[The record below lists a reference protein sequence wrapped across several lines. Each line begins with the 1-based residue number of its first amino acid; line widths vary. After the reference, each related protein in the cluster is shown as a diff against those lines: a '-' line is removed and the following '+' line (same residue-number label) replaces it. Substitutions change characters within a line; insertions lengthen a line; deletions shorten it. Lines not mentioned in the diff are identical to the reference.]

1 MKNQRKRISR
11 KKPELLLDDI
21 TNSDDPEIKQYML
34 MAFSEER
41 RNIGVKNIYG
51 PAHQLKEEIKRADER
66 ALIRLAWKFKH
77 LLSPQMQKILEA
89 QHPRP
94 GTI

>member
-11 KKPELLLDDI
+11 KKPELFLDDI
-21 TNSDDPEIKQYML
+21 TNSDDPEVNRYMKT
-34 MAFSEER
+34 AF
-41 RNIGVKNIYG
+41 
-51 PAHQLKEEIKRADER
+51 KEENGKVNFSLPEAPIQREVANAQER

-94 GTI
+94 ENI

>member
-11 KKPELLLDDI
+11 MKPELLLDDI
-21 TNSDDPEIKQYML
+21 TNSDDPEVNRYMKT
-34 MAFSEER
+34 AF
-41 RNIGVKNIYG
+41 
-51 PAHQLKEEIKRADER
+51 KEENGKVDFSLPEAQIQREVANAQER

-77 LLSPQMQKILEA
+77 LLSPRMQEILEA

-94 GTI
+94 ENV

>member
-1 MKNQRKRISR
+1 MKNRRKKISR

-21 TNSDDPEIKQYML
+21 TNSDDPEIKQYMM
-34 MAFSEER
+34 MAFSEEHKR
-41 RNIGVKNIYG
+41 INFYG
-51 PAHQLKEEIKRADER
+51 QEHQLKEEIKRADER

>member
-1 MKNQRKRISR
+1 MRNQRKKISR

-21 TNSDDPEIKQYML
+21 YNSDDPAIKQYIT
-34 MAFSEER
+34 MAFNEEHMSI
-41 RNIGVKNIYG
+41 NFYG
-51 PAHQLKEEIKRADER
+51 PERQIKEEIKKADER
-66 ALIRLAWKFKH
+66 AQIRLAWKFKH

-94 GTI
+94 SNI

>member
-11 KKPELLLDDI
+11 KNPELLLDDI
-21 TNSDDPEIKQYML
+21 TNSDDPEVNRYMKT
-34 MAFSEER
+34 AF
-41 RNIGVKNIYG
+41 
-51 PAHQLKEEIKRADER
+51 KEENGKVDFSLPEAQIQREVANAQER

-94 GTI
+94 ENV

>member
-11 KKPELLLDDI
+11 KKPELFLDDI
-21 TNSDDPEIKQYML
+21 TNSDNQEVNRYMKTAFNEENGKVDFSLPEAQIQREV
-34 MAFSEER
+34 A
-41 RNIGVKNIYG
+41 N
-51 PAHQLKEEIKRADER
+51 AQER

-94 GTI
+94 ENV

>member
-1 MKNQRKRISR
+1 MKNRGEKISR

-21 TNSDDPEIKQYML
+21 YNSTDPAIKQYML
-34 MAFSEER
+34 MAFSEEHKR
-41 RNIGVKNIYG
+41 INFYG
-51 PAHQLKEEIKRADER
+51 QERQLKEEIKRADKR

-94 GTI
+94 ESI

>member
-11 KKPELLLDDI
+11 KKPELFLDNIYD
-21 TNSDDPEIKQYML
+21 SDDPEVDRYL
-34 MAFSEER
+34 NTA
-41 RNIGVKNIYG
+41 
-51 PAHQLKEEIKRADER
+51 LKEENEKVDFSLPAEQARIEVRNADER

-77 LLSPQMQKILEA
+77 LLSPRMQKILEA

-94 GTI
+94 ESI

>member
-21 TNSDDPEIKQYML
+21 TNSDDPEVNRYMKT
-34 MAFSEER
+34 AF
-41 RNIGVKNIYG
+41 
-51 PAHQLKEEIKRADER
+51 KEENGKVDFSLPEAQIQREVANAQER

-94 GTI
+94 DNI

>member
-11 KKPELLLDDI
+11 KKHELFLDDI
-21 TNSDDPEIKQYML
+21 TNSDDPKVKRYMNT
-34 MAFSEER
+34 AF
-41 RNIGVKNIYG
+41 
-51 PAHQLKEEIKRADER
+51 KEENGKVDFSLPEAQIQREVANAQER
-66 ALIRLAWKFKH
+66 VLIRLAWKFKH

-94 GTI
+94 ENI

>member
-11 KKPELLLDDI
+11 KNPELLLADI
-21 TNSDDPEIKQYML
+21 TNSDDPEVNRYMKT
-34 MAFSEER
+34 AF
-41 RNIGVKNIYG
+41 
-51 PAHQLKEEIKRADER
+51 KEENGKVDFSLPEAQIQREVANAQER

-94 GTI
+94 ENV

>member
-11 KKPELLLDDI
+11 KNPELLLDDI
-21 TNSDDPEIKQYML
+21 TNSDDPEVNRYMKT
-34 MAFSEER
+34 AF
-41 RNIGVKNIYG
+41 
-51 PAHQLKEEIKRADER
+51 KEENGKVDFSLPEAQIQREVANAQER

-94 GTI
+94 ESV

>member
-1 MKNQRKRISR
+1 M
-11 KKPELLLDDI
+11 LLDDI
-21 TNSDDPEIKQYML
+21 TNSDDPEVNRYMKT
-34 MAFSEER
+34 AF
-41 RNIGVKNIYG
+41 
-51 PAHQLKEEIKRADER
+51 KEENGKVDFSLPEAQIQREVANAQER

-94 GTI
+94 ENV

>member
-11 KKPELLLDDI
+11 KNPELLLDDI
-21 TNSDDPEIKQYML
+21 TNSDDPEVNRYMKT
-34 MAFSEER
+34 AF
-41 RNIGVKNIYG
+41 
-51 PAHQLKEEIKRADER
+51 KEENGKVDFSLPEAQIQREVANAQER

-77 LLSPQMQKILEA
+77 LLSPRMQKILEA

-94 GTI
+94 ENI

>member
-11 KKPELLLDDI
+11 KNPELLLDDI
-21 TNSDDPEIKQYML
+21 TNSDDPEVNRYMKT
-34 MAFSEER
+34 AF
-41 RNIGVKNIYG
+41 
-51 PAHQLKEEIKRADER
+51 KEENGKVDFSLPEAQIQREVANAQER

-77 LLSPQMQKILEA
+77 LLSPRMQEILEA

-94 GTI
+94 ENI

>member
-11 KKPELLLDDI
+11 KNPELLLDDI
-21 TNSDDPEIKQYML
+21 TNSDDPEVNRYMKT
-34 MAFSEER
+34 AFNEENGKVDFSLPEAQIQR
-41 RNIGVKNIYG
+41 EVAN
-51 PAHQLKEEIKRADER
+51 AQER

-89 QHPRP
+89 QHPMP
-94 GTI
+94 ENV

>member
-21 TNSDDPEIKQYML
+21 TNSDDPEIKPYMM
-34 MAFSEER
+34 MAFSEEHR
-41 RNIGVKNIYG
+41 SINFYG
-51 PAHQLKEEIKRADER
+51 PEHQFKEDIKKADER

-77 LLSPQMQKILEA
+77 LLSPRMQKILEA
-89 QHPRP
+89 HHPRP
-94 GTI
+94 ENI

>member
-11 KKPELLLDDI
+11 KKPELFLDDI
-21 TNSDDPEIKQYML
+21 TNSDNQEVNRYMKTAFNEENGKVDFSLPEAQIQREV
-34 MAFSEER
+34 A
-41 RNIGVKNIYG
+41 N
-51 PAHQLKEEIKRADER
+51 AQER

-94 GTI
+94 ESV

>member
-21 TNSDDPEIKQYML
+21 FNSDDPAVEEYMNKGL
-34 MAFSEER
+34 TELVGCETEAAFDDVR
-41 RNIGVKNIYG
+41 KK
-51 PAHQLKEEIKRADER
+51 L
-66 ALIRLAWKFKH
+66 LINVAWKFKH
-77 LLSPQMQKILEA
+77 LLSPRMQEILEA

-94 GTI
+94 ENI